1 MTVIIYNES
10 LLGAGTP
17 VFTLVPDTLYHLLP
31 LEKLCTNP
39 KYSVVTKIPEY
50 RLVMKTLTTHF
61 VAPCLY
67 KILTD
72 HPMPFIMK
80 NYSVI
85 FMKS

>member
-39 KYSVVTKIPEY
+39 KYLEY
-50 RLVMKTLTTHF
+50 RLVMKTLATHF